1 MDYTDRVV
9 IALFFSINI
18 PAFVLCFMQ
27 KDEAI
32 TITGDWLVML
42 THLLVIPSIVLMYD
56 TKWYLGVLIYSVI
69 TSVLYHLSKIGYY
82 DLERNFSNWD
92 IAVQNILMLSTFF
105 LLVFEDMPTWSYSL
119 IAGVGVFIG
128 AMGEVKIADLEI
140 FEIIGGIVM
149 IFLLYT

>member
-105 LLVFEDMPTWSYSL
+105 L
-119 IAGVGVFIG
+119 
-128 AMGEVKIADLEI
+128 
-140 FEIIGGIVM
+140 
-149 IFLLYT
+149 

>member
-56 TKWYLGVLIYSVI
+56 TKWYLGYHVRIVSFVKNRILRSGEELFQLGHYRSEHSDAVHVL
-69 TSVLYHLSKIGYY
+69 LIG
-82 DLERNFSNWD
+82 
-92 IAVQNILMLSTFF
+92 I
-105 LLVFEDMPTWSYSL
+105 
-119 IAGVGVFIG
+119 
-128 AMGEVKIADLEI
+128 
-140 FEIIGGIVM
+140 
-149 IFLLYT
+149 